1 MYNKDNFNQDVN
13 ALIQIGALI
22 VFSFILIKIIF

>member
-13 ALIQIGALI
+13 ALIKIGALI
-22 VFSFILIKIIF
+22 IFSFILIKTIF

>member
-13 ALIQIGALI
+13 AFIKIGALI

>member
-13 ALIQIGALI
+13 ALIKIGALI
-22 VFSFILIKIIF
+22 IISFILIKIIF

>member
-13 ALIQIGALI
+13 AIIKVIALI
-22 VFSFILIKIIF
+22 VISFILIKIIF